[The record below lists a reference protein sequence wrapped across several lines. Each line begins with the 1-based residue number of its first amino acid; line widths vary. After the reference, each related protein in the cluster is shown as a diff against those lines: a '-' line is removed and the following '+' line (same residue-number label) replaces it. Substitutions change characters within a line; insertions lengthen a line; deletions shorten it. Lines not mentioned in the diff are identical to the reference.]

1 VIPARWPREE
11 PLLERLLH
19 VDPQTGALRDAR
31 IGDLP
36 SLLRRDDV
44 LVVND
49 AATLPGS
56 LRGRAAD
63 GTPLEARILLELPG
77 GAFRAVLFD
86 GADWRTPTEHRAP
99 PPFVAAG
106 TRIDFGEVSAE
117 VERVAPLSARLVELR
132 FDRTG
137 AALWSALYRIGR
149 PVQYSHAAA
158 PLELWH
164 VQVGYASRPWAAEMP
179 SAGRPLR
186 WELLLALRR
195 RGVRLAS
202 ITHAAGLSATGDP
215 AIDAALPM
223 AERFEVPPRT
233 AGAVAEARDRGGR
246 VVAVG
251 TSVVRA
257 LEGAASVNGGE
268 LRACSGETDLLLG
281 PGYQPRVV
289 GGLLTGVHERGASHY
304 ALLRAFAPDDVL
316 ARASAHAEAMGY
328 LSHEFGDSW
337 LILGATGTN
346 QPALGPARLGSCG
359 SQQLADGGRDQAQ
372 TERHHQQTDGDDDE
386 PDDGHPQRGGET
398 VVRGCRGNG
407 QEQFEGGHEDRGANQ
422 RAGEQACRPVHAHF
436 TRKT

>member
-1 VIPARWPREE
+1 VIPARWPREDA
-11 PLLERLLH
+11 LLERLLH
-19 VDPQTGALRDAR
+19 VDPGTGALRDAR

-36 SLLRRDDV
+36 SFLRRGDV

-56 LRGRAAD
+56 LRGRSAD
-63 GTPLEARILLELPG
+63 ATPLEVRILLELPG

-86 GADWRTPTEHRAP
+86 GADWRTPTEHRMP
-99 PPFVAAG
+99 PPVFAAG
-106 TRIDFGEVSAE
+106 SRIDFGELSAQI
-117 VERVAPLSARLVELR
+117 ERVAPLSPRLVELR

-164 VQVGYASRPWAAEMP
+164 VQLGYASRPWAAEMP
-179 SAGRPLR
+179 SAGRALR

-202 ITHAAGLSATGDP
+202 ITHAAGLSATGDA

-223 AERFEVPPRT
+223 SERFEVPEAT
-233 AGAVAEARDRGGR
+233 VGAVAEAREHRGR
-246 VVAVG
+246 VVAAG

-257 LEGAASVNGGE
+257 LEGAASVNGGM

-281 PGYQPRVV
+281 PGYQPRIVD
-289 GGLLTGVHERGASHY
+289 GLLTGVHEKGASHY
-304 ALLRAFAPDDVL
+304 ALLRAFAPEQVL
-316 ARASAHAEAMGY
+316 ARASAHAEESGY

-337 LILGATGTN
+337 LILGG
-346 QPALGPARLGSCG
+346 AR
-359 SQQLADGGRDQAQ
+359 
-372 TERHHQQTDGDDDE
+372 
-386 PDDGHPQRGGET
+386 
-398 VVRGCRGNG
+398 
-407 QEQFEGGHEDRGANQ
+407 
-422 RAGEQACRPVHAHF
+422 
-436 TRKT
+436 

>member
-1 VIPARWPREE
+1 MEHRQRSRCRRRADRRPGSQRQHVGADPVAAPARHRVRGS
-11 PLLERLLH
+11 RLRAGDQPDRPVPSH
-19 VDPQTGALRDAR
+19 SRD
-31 IGDLP
+31 
-36 SLLRRDDV
+36 RRRYGP
-44 LVVND
+44 
-49 AATLPGS
+49 AGFR
-56 LRGRAAD
+56 RGRARQLRCRGSRLPAV
-63 GTPLEARILLELPG
+63 GRLRSLESGPRSPEPHLGGG
-77 GAFRAVLFD
+77 GARGSLPRRGSGRDGHRHARGGDSRRGSRGAGSATGRRA
-86 GADWRTPTEHRAP
+86 EHRAP

-304 ALLRAFAPDDVL
+304 ALLRAFASEEVL
-316 ARASAHAEAMGY
+316 ARASAHAEELGY
-328 LSHEFGDSW
+328 LSHEF
-337 LILGATGTN
+337 
-346 QPALGPARLGSCG
+346 
-359 SQQLADGGRDQAQ
+359 
-372 TERHHQQTDGDDDE
+372 
-386 PDDGHPQRGGET
+386 
-398 VVRGCRGNG
+398 
-407 QEQFEGGHEDRGANQ
+407 
-422 RAGEQACRPVHAHF
+422 
-436 TRKT
+436 